1 MPDVHE
7 IISTLNQ
14 FAQARLP
21 AAGWRGGSFDA
32 TRFIPAGWM
41 KPPPAAPE
49 LLETLE
55 SVYARAGTEPPLE
68 EVMSDPVIELIMRA
82 DRLQP
87 AEVRRLLE
95 AAQRQLATSI
105 DPGAICPQ

>member
-1 MPDVHE
+1 MPAVHE

-41 KPPPAAPE
+41 RVPPAVP
-49 LLETLE
+49 
-55 SVYARAGTEPPLE
+55 
-68 EVMSDPVIELIMRA
+68 
-82 DRLQP
+82 
-87 AEVRRLLE
+87 E
-95 AAQRQLATSI
+95 AARGLRRAPTRTPARNRRSRR
-105 DPGAICPQ
+105 C